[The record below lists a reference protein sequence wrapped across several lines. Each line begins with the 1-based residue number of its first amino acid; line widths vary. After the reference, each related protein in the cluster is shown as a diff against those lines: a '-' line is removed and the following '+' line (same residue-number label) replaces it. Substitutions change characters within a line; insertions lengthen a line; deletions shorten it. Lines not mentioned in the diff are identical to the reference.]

1 MIKTRVQGA
10 STPAHLSRPGILLV
24 VLLVFGVLG
33 AGVLVYHVWRGQ
45 YDAVLTSLL
54 RERQQATVALAS
66 RLESALQAH
75 LAQGARYL
83 LEGDLGSAA
92 PRIAALKRR
101 FPDLEQVLRF
111 DADGGMIYCVPG
123 PNAQPE
129 QYRRW
134 LAERLAHAL
143 SDRPAGDISIGGF
156 LEHVDGNQVLFAFA
170 PIPKD
175 LTDGASGWLVMRHGV
190 APLLASVW
198 TPLQLQFAE
207 QHGGTVELAQA
218 LPKLGDHDV
227 AIPAS
232 AFLAGWTLHYRPDTE
247 RLTAVARGQSQLLGV
262 LLLALGALPVT
273 ALGAWWWYGRRRL
286 ELAQAKDDFVA
297 HVSHELKTPLAV
309 IRVHAETLALGR
321 IGEETKR
328 RAYLETIVRE
338 AERLTAMIEQVLDFS
353 RMRQN
358 GFHFRMDA
366 SDLAA
371 TVSHMVETQRP
382 HLEMEGFTLSCR
394 LASDLPSLRHDTEG
408 ISRILA
414 NLLDNAAKYS
424 FPGGTIE
431 IVLERREDG
440 VALAVADRGRGL
452 AADETQHLTEPFV
465 RGTNCQAE
473 GIKGVG
479 LGLAV
484 VARSVQAHDASFHLA
499 PRDGGGTLAQVLF
512 PFGRPAT

>member
-1 MIKTRVQGA
+1 MIGTRAKAA
-10 STPAHLSRPGILLV
+10 SGRAQLSRPGALLV
-24 VLLVFGVLG
+24 VLLVFGALG

-66 RLESALQAH
+66 RLEGALQAH

-101 FPDLEQVLRF
+101 FPDLEQVMRF
-111 DADGGMIYCVPG
+111 DAEGGMMYCVPG
-123 PNAQPE
+123 PNIQPE

-143 SDRPAGDISIGGF
+143 SDRPAGDIAIGGF
-156 LEHVDGNQVLFAFA
+156 LEHMDGRLVLFAYA

-175 LTDGASGWLVMRHGV
+175 LTDGASGWLVMRYGV
-190 APLLASVW
+190 APLLESIWA
-198 TPLQLQFAE
+198 PLQRQFAG
-207 QHGGTVELAQA
+207 QHGGAVELVQN

-232 AFLAGWTLHYRPDTE
+232 AFLAGWMLHYRPDTE

-309 IRVHAETLALGR
+309 IRLHAETLALGR
-321 IGEETKR
+321 VADESKR
-328 RAYLETIVRE
+328 RAYLDTIVRE
-338 AERLTAMIEQVLDFS
+338 AVRLTVMIEQVLDFS
-353 RMRQN
+353 RLRQA
-358 GFHFRMDA
+358 GFRFHMDA

-371 TVSHMVETQRP
+371 TVSHVLDTQRP
-382 HLEMEGFTLSCR
+382 RLETEGFALSCQ
-394 LASDLPSLRHDTEG
+394 LAADLPTLRHDTEG
-408 ISRILA
+408 VSRILA

-424 FPGGTIE
+424 FPGGTIDV
-431 IVLERREDG
+431 VLERRADG
-440 VALAVADRGRGL
+440 VMLAVADRGRGF
-452 AADETQHLTEPFV
+452 AAEETQRLTEPFV
-465 RGTNCQAE
+465 RGANSQSGAA
-473 GIKGVG
+473 KGVG

-484 VARSVQAHDASFHLA
+484 VVRAVQAHGGSFHLA
-499 PRDGGGTLAQVLF
+499 PRDGGGTLAQALF
-512 PFGRPAT
+512 PFAEPAT

>member
-1 MIKTRVQGA
+1 MNGTRPQGA
-10 STPAHLSRPGILLV
+10 PGLTRLSRPGAMLIA
-24 VLLVFGVLG
+24 LLVFGVLG
-33 AGVLVYHVWRGQ
+33 AGILVYHVWRGQ

-83 LEGDLGSAA
+83 LEGDLNSAA

-129 QYRRW
+129 LYRRW

-143 SDRPAGDISIGGF
+143 GDRPAGDIATGGF
-156 LEHVDGNQVLFAFA
+156 LEHVDGRLVLFAFA

-190 APLLASVW
+190 APLIDAIW
-198 TPLQLQFAE
+198 TPLQHQFAE
-207 QHGGTVELAQA
+207 QHGGTVELVHA

-262 LLLALGALPVT
+262 LLLALGALPVS

-321 IGEETKR
+321 IRDETKR
-328 RAYLETIVRE
+328 HDYLKTIVRE
-338 AERLTAMIEQVLDFS
+338 AERLTVMIEQVLDFS
-353 RMRQN
+353 RLRQD
-358 GFHFRMDA
+358 GFRFIMDA

-371 TVSHMVETQRP
+371 TVSRVVDTQRP
-382 HLEMEGFTLSCR
+382 RLETEGFALSCQ

-408 ISRILA
+408 VSRILA

-424 FPGGTIE
+424 FPGGTIDV
-431 IVLERREDG
+431 VLERRADG
-440 VALAVADRGRGL
+440 AMLAVADRGRGC
-452 AADETQHLTEPFV
+452 AAEDAQRLTEPFV
-465 RGTNCQAE
+465 RGANGQAE

-484 VARSVQAHDASFHLA
+484 VVRSVQAHGGSFRLT
-499 PRDGGGTLAQVLF
+499 PREGGGTLAQALF
-512 PFGRPAT
+512 PFGEPVT